1 MLTIEK
7 RIALLEG
14 ARAVANLKAMTDDEL
29 MAHAGALKSGSP
41 GWYDAIIT
49 RVLRNP
55 NNGFKVV
62 AHDPAYDE

>member
-1 MLTIEK
+1 MLTIER

-29 MAHAGALKSGSP
+29 MAYAGTLESGSP
-41 GWYDAIIT
+41 GWHDAIIA
-49 RVLRNP
+49 RVMRNP

-62 AHDPAYDE
+62 AHDLAYDE

>member
-1 MLTIEK
+1 MMNIEK

-29 MAHAGALKSGSP
+29 MAYAGSLKSGSP
-41 GWYDAIIT
+41 GWYGAIIA
-49 RVLRNP
+49 RVMRNP

-62 AHDPAYDE
+62 EHDPAYDE

>member
-1 MLTIEK
+1 MMNIEK

-29 MAHAGALKSGSP
+29 MAHAGTLESGSP
-41 GWYDAIIT
+41 GWYSAIIA

>member
-1 MLTIEK
+1 MMNIEK

-29 MAHAGALKSGSP
+29 MAHAGTLESGSP
-41 GWYDAIIT
+41 GWHSAIIA

-62 AHDPAYDE
+62 AHDPAHDE